1 MNILKL
7 FLKINSIKM
16 KMKKKKMIEDVVK
29 NVVMD
34 IVDV

>member
-1 MNILKL
+1 MTIK
-7 FLKINSIKM
+7 KVKIKM

-34 IVDV
+34 TVDV